1 MNPLPK
7 SLLLPIDDQ
16 EETLRPIDFLVQLY
30 PRRDHISLI
39 LSYLESPLAP
49 VYLQKPLAPA
59 MLAKKKALLLAREA
73 KTREVLNLA
82 RKTLVQDGFPEDEI
96 QQHVQEKELSVAHHA
111 CRLAD
116 LKKVDAV
123 VIQRRF
129 SSRLE
134 AFFKGDISAAL
145 LNHCQVSPIWFVDG
159 EVKVERA
166 VIGLD
171 DAAASRRAVDHAAF
185 MLAETSLQ
193 IELLH
198 LSRTLSQPFECTAVQ
213 FDTAAPSLR
222 GTSGELHAV
231 LKESLEILV
240 GEGVAPERITL
251 AVLPSKGKIAQEIL
265 RHCRQRQAGI
275 LVLGHQGSAGTWNFL
290 KNSVAKAV
298 LAEANNL
305 AVWVNQ

>member
-16 EETLRPIDFLVQLY
+16 EETLRPIDFLVRLY
-30 PRRDHISLI
+30 PSKDHISLI
-39 LSYLESPLAP
+39 LSYLQAPLAP
-49 VYLQKPLAPA
+49 VYFQKPLAPA
-59 MLAKKKALLLAREA
+59 MLAKKKELLLAREA

-82 RKTLVQDGFPEDEI
+82 RKILIEDGFPEGEI
-96 QQHVQEKELSVAHHA
+96 KEHVQEKELSVAHHA

-159 EVKVERA
+159 EVKGRRA
-166 VIGLD
+166 IIGLD
-171 DAAASRRAVDHAAF
+171 DAEASRRAVDHAGF
-185 MLAETSLQ
+185 MLAETALE

-198 LSRTLSQPFECTAVQ
+198 LSRTLSQPLQCTAAQ

-222 GTSGELHAV
+222 RQSGEFQAL
-231 LKESLEILV
+231 LRESLEILA

-251 AVLPSKGKIAQEIL
+251 AVLPSKGKTAQEIL
-265 RHCRQRQAGI
+265 RHCHDRQAAI

-290 KNSVAKAV
+290 NNSVTKAV